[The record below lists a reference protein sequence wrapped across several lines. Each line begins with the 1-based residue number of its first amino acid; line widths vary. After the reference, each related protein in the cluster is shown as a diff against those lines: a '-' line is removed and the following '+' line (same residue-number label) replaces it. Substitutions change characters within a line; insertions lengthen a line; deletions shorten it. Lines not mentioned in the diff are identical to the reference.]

1 MGFIGELISAALEN
15 QGDFFTSGL
24 SNAIN
29 NYYET
34 KKLFTTISFI
44 IGAVCLA
51 ALFIRAIFF

>member
-24 SNAIN
+24 RNAIN

-34 KKLFTTISFI
+34 KKLFTTLSFI
-44 IGAVCLA
+44 IGLYVVPV
-51 ALFIRAIFF
+51 I